1 MTKLLLRNFDLL
13 DVEAGTLLP
22 DRQVLLDGELIA
34 EVGEHI
40 VVPPGTR
47 QIDLG
52 GRILMPGLIDCHVH
66 VTAVRL
72 DLGLAPA
79 RQLPMSLVIAGS
91 SRIMRE
97 MLLRGF
103 TTVRDGGGA
112 DRGLKL
118 AVEQGL
124 FTGPRLFVC
133 GRAISQTGG
142 HGDFR
147 PQIDQPDPGYLD
159 HTMNGIGRIADGVP
173 QVQRAARDEIRLGAD
188 HVKIMASGG
197 VASVADPID
206 FLQYSTAEIE
216 AFVDEARRAKTYV
229 MAHTYT
235 AEAIERCVKAGVRT
249 IEHGNLIDQ
258 RTAALMA
265 EHGAYL
271 VPTLVTYEA
280 IAREGRALGFS
291 EIGLSKL
298 NKVLEV
304 GTESLRIAKAE
315 GVKMAYGTDLLGEL
329 HRCQSDEFRIRG
341 AVLSAAEVIRSA
353 TLVGAE
359 VVGLD
364 GRLGTIAPGAFA
376 DLLVVDGDPLQDLGL
391 LTGEGQHL
399 AAIMKG
405 GVFVKDELASRPT
418 PDRAQH

>member
-1 MTKLLLRNFDLL
+1 MTILLTNFGLL
-13 DVEAGTLLP
+13 DVEAGALRRGL
-22 DRQVLLDGELIA
+22 QVLLNGELIA

-40 VVPPGTR
+40 SAPPGTR
-47 QIDLG
+47 EIDLG
-52 GRILMPGLIDCHVH
+52 GRVLMPGLIDCHVH

-79 RQLPMSLVIAGS
+79 RQLPVSLVIAGS
-91 SRIMRE
+91 SRVMRE
-97 MLLRGF
+97 MLMRGF
-103 TTVRDGGGA
+103 TTVRDAGGA

-159 HTMNGIGRIADGVP
+159 HTMNGIGRIADGVAE
-173 QVQRAARDEIRLGAD
+173 VQRAASAEIRLGAD

-206 FLQYSTAEIE
+206 FLQYSEAELE

-235 AEAIERCVKAGVRT
+235 ADAIERCVRAGIRT
-249 IEHGNLIDQ
+249 IEHGNLIDK

-265 EHGAYL
+265 ERGAYQ

-291 EIGLSKL
+291 EGGLSKL
-298 NKVLEV
+298 NKVLDV
-304 GTESLRIAKAE
+304 GTESLLIAKAE

-341 AVLSAAEVIRSA
+341 AVLSAAEIIRSA

-359 VVGLD
+359 IVGME
-364 GRLGTIAPGAFA
+364 GRLGTIAPGAYA

-391 LTGEGQHL
+391 LTGEGEHL

-405 GVFVKDELASRPT
+405 GAFVKNELGASAQAG
-418 PDRAQH
+418 RARH